1 MPIFPVYIVTSIF
14 YFYVWVLKSFRN
26 YFELQNLFDGRLG
39 TYTQEVNMI
48 LPFQEKES
56 WKRIILVSK
65 KNMIFYEIRYNQF
78 KTIYNWNFEKEAY
91 RSWDYK
97 GRLDT

>member
-1 MPIFPVYIVTSIF
+1 MEKNHIS
-14 YFYVWVLKSFRN
+14 
-26 YFELQNLFDGRLG
+26 LQ
-39 TYTQEVNMI
+39 
-48 LPFQEKES
+48 
-56 WKRIILVSK
+56 K
-65 KNMIFYEIRYNQF
+65 KHMIFYEIRYNQF

>member
-1 MPIFPVYIVTSIF
+1 M
-14 YFYVWVLKSFRN
+14 
-26 YFELQNLFDGRLG
+26 
-39 TYTQEVNMI
+39 
-48 LPFQEKES
+48 EKNH
-56 WKRIILVSK
+56 IGLK
-65 KNMIFYEIRYNQF
+65 KNHMIFYEIRYNQF